1 MHREQNAEMFILP
14 RCTKKG
20 PVFKGRTAELPQEDP
35 CGSHS
40 GNTAVGEEAIGLSP
54 DSLLVDLQ

>member
-1 MHREQNAEMFILP
+1 MFILP

-20 PVFKGRTAELPQEDP
+20 PVFKGRTAELPQADP